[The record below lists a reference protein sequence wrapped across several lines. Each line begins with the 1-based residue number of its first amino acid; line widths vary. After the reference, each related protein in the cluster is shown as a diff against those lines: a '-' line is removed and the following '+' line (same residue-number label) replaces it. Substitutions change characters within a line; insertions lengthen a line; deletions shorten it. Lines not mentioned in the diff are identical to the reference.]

1 MLLSPL
7 LLYNAL
13 RSAVQREKP
22 WRTRRK
28 RSKQGDLVAARAA
41 AENQM
46 TKNPEADAKAAVRKA
61 AAEEV
66 RKVKAAAAQ
75 VVAIAKAAKN
85 NKGEFGIADCGFRN
99 CEFFSRA

>member
-1 MLLSPL
+1 M
-7 LLYNAL
+7 
-13 RSAVQREKP
+13 
-22 WRTRRK
+22 
-28 RSKQGDLVAARAA
+28 AARAA